1 MPYHANSVI
10 DMLFKHKNVVKV
22 DMADLDSEKE
32 NLAIFLRSQ
41 FKLNSS
47 ITPKGLE
54 LNVEDVSTYALARNV
69 NKFVYH
75 KNLNSTHWVTVEN
88 NVVKINRFKGTTNKK
103 EKHKKTMP
111 HQTITQ
117 SWGL

>member
-1 MPYHANSVI
+1 VE
-10 DMLFKHKNVVKV
+10 DLLFKHKSVVKV
-22 DMADLDSEKE
+22 DMADLDGEKE
-32 NLAIFLRSQ
+32 NLANFLLSQ

-47 ITPKGLE
+47 ITPEGLK
-54 LNVEDVSTYALARNV
+54 LNMEDVSTHALARMV

-88 NVVKINRFKGTTNKK
+88 NAVKINRFKGTTKKK
-103 EKHKKTMP
+103 EKHEKSMP
-111 HQTITQ
+111 HQTATQ

>member
-1 MPYHANSVI
+1 MEGL
-10 DMLFKHKNVVKV
+10 LFKRKSVVKV

-32 NLAIFLRSQ
+32 SLANFLLSQ
-41 FKLNSS
+41 YKLNST

-54 LNVEDVSTYALARNV
+54 LNMKDVPAYSLAV
-69 NKFVYH
+69 MVKKFVYH
-75 KNLNSTHWVTVEN
+75 KNLNITHWVAVEN
-88 NVVKINRFKGTTNKK
+88 NVVKINRFKGTTKKK
-103 EKHKKTMP
+103 EKHKKSMP